1 MAKDQSKSVIHS
13 PPDDPLGIDPDKD
26 FDAEV
31 QRIAR
36 NAIERRHREAVQ
48 AEVQAALRRWG
59 MLPEADLAATTAIVA
74 RAPDAE
80 PDPGDEIVDFDTQG
94 LAELD
99 REESVELDAT
109 LEKARAIVDEVER
122 AKAKKSDE

>member
-1 MAKDQSKSVIHS
+1 MRKDQSKSVIHS
-13 PPDDPLGIDPDKD
+13 TRDDPLGIDPDKD

-36 NAIERRHREAVQ
+36 NAIEGRHREAVQ

-59 MLPEADLAATTAIVA
+59 MLPAADLAATTATVA